1 MTATANSNTAQET
14 IAYELHG
21 NCYLNITN
29 HCTLRCAFCPK
40 FNKQWEVQGYP
51 LRIHHE
57 PSSGELLDAIGDP
70 RCYHEVVF
78 CGLGEPTLRMQVLL
92 DVAQRI
98 KAQGGRVRVNT
109 DGLASLYHQRDVS
122 AEFAGRV
129 DAMSISLNAQNA
141 RVYEQHCRPQLDGAY
156 TALLDFIDEV
166 RHHVPEVSLTAIHG
180 LPGVDIEACR
190 QIADRFQ
197 LPFRQRELDQVG

>member
-1 MTATANSNTAQET
+1 MTATASRNTQQET

-57 PSSGELLDAIGDP
+57 PSADELVRAIGDP
-70 RCYHEVVF
+70 RRYPEVVF
-78 CGLGEPTLRMQVLL
+78 CGLGEPTLRLEVLL
-92 DVAQRI
+92 DVARRVR
-98 KAQGGRVRVNT
+98 AQGGRVRVNT
-109 DGLASLYHQRDVS
+109 DGLASHYHQRDVS
-122 AEFAGRV
+122 GEFAGLV

-141 RVYEQHCRPQLDGAY
+141 RLYEQHCRPQLDDSY
-156 TALLDFIDEV
+156 TALLDFIDKV
-166 RHHVPEVSLTAIHG
+166 RQHVPKVSLTAIHG

-190 QIADRFQ
+190 QIAERFQ